1 MFVAGSRPSGQ
12 SPEYPVA
19 SNTVS
24 APPARGPVLAGAT
37 ALDELLLLLLLH
49 AATARASSTAVPA
62 SPNLRIVFRCFR
74 CAEPNLMAFTYSISG
89 IPSKVCDK
97 KRVEC
102 RIICLGY

>member
-1 MFVAGSRPSGQ
+1 M
-12 SPEYPVA
+12 A
-19 SNTVS
+19 SKTVS

-37 ALDELLLLLLLH
+37 ALDELLLLLLH

-62 SPNLRIVFRCFR
+62 SPNLRILFRCFC